1 MALEKFEEFNFRK
14 TTVARIAQA
23 NVIIQEMRDQGY
35 TLTVRQLYYQFVSRD
50 LLENTQQNYKNL
62 AQLIDNGRKAGLIDW
77 DAIEDRTRYLREIT
91 AYSDPATFLRRQTER
106 FYAEALW
113 RDQDTYCEV
122 WVEKDALLGVVERP
136 ALEWRVPY
144 FACRGYASSSELY
157 TAGKRLRRKLA
168 QGKRVVVFHLGDHDP
183 SGLNMSD
190 VNRDSLR
197 QFARA
202 NGITLERLALN
213 YDQVEEYDPP
223 PNPAKDTDARFDG
236 YKEAMVNDH
245 GFDEDDDIPSWELD
259 ALNPSVID
267 QIIRT
272 AIEGVVDAEKFA
284 ARREEEETNQKTLLA
299 IAEEFPLVGKFL
311 QNRLR
316 EHPEFM
322 IDAEDFVN
330 GYDDGEEA
338 DDLDDSEEPGEEP
351 EE

>member
-1 MALEKFEEFNFRK
+1 MALEQFETFNFRK
-14 TTVARIAQA
+14 STLARIEQA
-23 NVIIQEMRDQGY
+23 NVIIAEMQAEGY
-35 TLTVRQLYYQFVSRD
+35 TLTVRQLYYQFVARD

-62 AQLIDNGRKAGLIDW
+62 ASMVDNARKAGLIDW
-77 DAIEDRTRYLREIT
+77 DAIEDRTRYLRYIT
-91 AYSDPATFLRRQTER
+91 AYNDPASFLRRQAER

-113 RDQDTYCEV
+113 RDQEVYCEV

-157 TAGKRLRRKLA
+157 EAGKRLARKRA
-168 QGKRVVVFHLGDHDP
+168 AGKRVVIFHLGDHDP

-197 QFARA
+197 LFARS

-223 PNPAKDTDARFDG
+223 PNPAKDTDARFGG
-236 YKEAMVNDH
+236 YADIMRDEH
-245 GFDEDDDIPSWELD
+245 GYEEDDEVPSWELD

-272 AIEGVVDAEKFA
+272 AIEGVVDKEKFS
-284 ARREEEETNQKTLLA
+284 ARYAEEEANKNTLLA
-299 IAEEFPLVGKFL
+299 AADSWDYVGKALAHRFE
-311 QNRLR
+311 
-316 EHPEFM
+316 EHPEHLL
-322 IDAEDFVN
+322 DADDFLN
-330 GYDDGEEA
+330 GYGEGDA
-338 DDLDDSEEPGEEP
+338 DASDEEEEP